1 MAMYD
6 VLRRIAIR
14 PVRRAIALSAVV
26 ALSAS
31 ASGPL
36 PAGRDFGAKL
46 TLEQTTP
53 LRQVLAAPER
63 FGEQPVLVKGRLTDV
78 CTRKG
83 CWTVL
88 TDGDA
93 TVRVR
98 FHDYGFF
105 LPQDVLGADAL
116 VEGRATLRTLS
127 EREARHLAAESRGGN
142 PDAIEGP
149 QRELGFVATGVRVLE
164 ETTE

>member
-1 MAMYD
+1 MEVD
-6 VLRRIAIR
+6 
-14 PVRRAIALSAVV
+14 
-26 ALSAS
+26 
-31 ASGPL
+31 
-36 PAGRDFGAKL
+36 
-46 TLEQTTP
+46 
-53 LRQVLAAPER
+53 
-63 FGEQPVLVKGRLTDV
+63 GEPTFEVGQPVLVQGRLTDV
-78 CTRKG
+78 CTKKG

-93 TVRVR
+93 FVRVR

-127 EREARHLAAESRGGN
+127 EREARHLASESRGGD

-149 QRELGFVATGVRVLE
+149 QRELGFVATGVRVL
-164 ETTE
+164 TPTRRP